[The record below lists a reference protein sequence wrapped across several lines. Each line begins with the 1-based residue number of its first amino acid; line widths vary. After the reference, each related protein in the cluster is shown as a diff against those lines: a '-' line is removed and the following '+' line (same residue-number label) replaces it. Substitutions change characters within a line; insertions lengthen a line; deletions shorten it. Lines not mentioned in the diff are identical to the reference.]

1 MCRDFEECVASET
14 AIFLKG
20 EARFFKKTLENCP
33 PFRVLKAFFLS
44 GDEFSCGFGGEE
56 FSFHFHSRGKKSRA
70 FRPAFVRFPT
80 NEATPNEKTSERK
93 REREREQTR
102 ERLEKKKKKK
112 KKKKEFESSIEFI
125 KDAKHAEEK
134 RRGRVRKYDGGASGT
149 ETESSHRNVRATTA
163 SAGVRLRGVRAETG
177 AGGSGSANRA
187 FKFRLAFPAVQNN

>member
-1 MCRDFEECVASET
+1 M
-14 AIFLKG
+14 
-20 EARFFKKTLENCP
+20 
-33 PFRVLKAFFLS
+33 
-44 GDEFSCGFGGEE
+44 
-56 FSFHFHSRGKKSRA
+56 
-70 FRPAFVRFPT
+70 PT
-80 NEATPNEKTSERK
+80 NEARGDAEGENEREGEREGK
-93 REREREQTR
+93 EREQTR

>member
-1 MCRDFEECVASET
+1 MGLEEKNFHSIFIRSSFPPLGAKRVA
-14 AIFLKG
+14 L
-20 EARFFKKTLENCP
+20 LDQP
-33 PFRVLKAFFLS
+33 L
-44 GDEFSCGFGGEE
+44 CGF
-56 FSFHFHSRGKKSRA
+56 RRTRRRRTRKRA
-70 FRPAFVRFPT
+70 R
-80 NEATPNEKTSERK
+80 EK

-102 ERLEKKKKKK
+102 ERLEKKKKKKK

>member
-1 MCRDFEECVASET
+1 M
-14 AIFLKG
+14 
-20 EARFFKKTLENCP
+20 
-33 PFRVLKAFFLS
+33 
-44 GDEFSCGFGGEE
+44 GDEFSVGLEE
-56 FSFHFHSRGKKSRA
+56 KNSFHFHSLSFPPRGKKSRA

-93 REREREQTR
+93 EREREQTR
-102 ERLEKKKKKK
+102 ERLEKKKKK